1 MGLRDGVS
9 GGSIDF
15 RFRTGDPLELLRP
28 EASLHDRVVTGSA
41 LLDSQARSLYK
52 GVHSGLY
59 TIIPSRALLK
69 LLHFAHVFGYSSKV
83 PISACG
89 RQRLEQYDTVRRS
102 WV

>member
-9 GGSIDF
+9 GGSIHF

-59 TIIPSRALLK
+59 YHHTIKGLAEVVALRPCVR
-69 LLHFAHVFGYSSKV
+69 VFQQSSNLSLRS
-83 PISACG
+83 SAA
-89 RQRLEQYDTVRRS
+89 
-102 WV
+102 